1 MLSEILPFSFF
12 LYQEKKQ
19 EHNGEKKNKKKKAP
33 ISKSC
38 FFPSELP
45 KSLWV
50 EKLNFAYV

>member
-19 EHNGEKKNKKKKAP
+19 EHNGEKKNKKKKDP